1 MISQTQTVATRFLP
15 RKSCPIRWFRAS
27 GAAPRREPRVAG
39 GNGVGGGRRGGCS
52 RAGGTIRMFPRLTQ
66 RRPAAGD
73 CSIGANFR
81 RRFARLFGSRC
92 PATRVPLCDR
102 GEAAIGSRGC
112 GGTRI
117 EAQQLPIESG
127 LGATRCVAH
136 IRERARLHRGATP
149 FPWRRMAVAAG
160 AAVCARSRGETSVCW
175 NCLCSCLT
183 ATCQAAIHA
192 RISSHGGFGHH
203 PSSSSLPS
211 RCMGAWVMGWRGV
224 ARLVGLWATVQS
236 VRSASSR
243 TRQKAVVEGLCAT
256 A

>member
-1 MISQTQTVATRFLP
+1 
-15 RKSCPIRWFRAS
+15 
-27 GAAPRREPRVAG
+27 
-39 GNGVGGGRRGGCS
+39 
-52 RAGGTIRMFPRLTQ
+52 MFPLLTQ
-66 RRPAAGD
+66 RRPRPVTASIRGKLSTKICATFWFAMPSHKGATLRPGRGGNRQPGLRRDVDRGPAAADRERTRGGPLR
-73 CSIGANFR
+73 CAHSGAR
-81 RRFARLFGSRC
+81 EAPSRC
-92 PATRVPLCDR
+92 D
-102 GEAAIGSRGC
+102 AA
-112 GGTRI
+112 
-117 EAQQLPIESG
+117 
-127 LGATRCVAH
+127 
-136 IRERARLHRGATP
+136 P

-224 ARLVGLWATVQS
+224 ARRVGLWATVQS